1 METSIM
7 HRRRTRFLKR
17 ILQMKRPNWPT
28 GLAIAGVHLGALCAL
43 WPGFF
48 SWSAI
53 VVAAILTYLTGAIG
67 VTLGYHRLLTH
78 RSLRLRW
85 PLEYVVAT
93 LGTLALQGPPIQW
106 VATHRVH
113 HAHSDHAGDP
123 HTVRRGLTWAHV
135 KWLLL
140 KNQDVPSR
148 REQARQCPD
157 LIRDPYY
164 RALAILAIPMQ
175 VVLGLVLLAFGGWS
189 WVVWGIFVRLVF
201 TYHTT
206 WFVNS
211 ASHWSGYRWFKT
223 DDRSTN
229 SWWVALMSF
238 GEGWHNNHH
247 AFPFSARHGMA
258 WFEFDMTWWHI
269 KVLQF
274 LHLADR
280 VRVPTKA
287 MVERFAIR
295 PLLVRKVVRSI
306 H

>member
-1 METSIM
+1 MQKRA
-7 HRRRTRFLKR
+7 RRNRFLKR
-17 ILQMKRPNWPT
+17 LFRVKRPNWLNSIA
-28 GLAIAGVHLGALCAL
+28 LAAVHAGALLAL

-48 SWSAI
+48 SWSALA
-53 VVAAILTYLTGAIG
+53 VAVAITYLTGAIG

-93 LGTLALQGPPIQW
+93 LGTLAMQGAPIQW

-113 HAHSDHAGDP
+113 HAHSDHEGDP
-123 HTVRRGLTWAHV
+123 HTTRLGLSWAHV
-135 KWLLL
+135 KWLLSQ
-140 KNQDVPSR
+140 NRYVPTATTC
-148 REQARQCPD
+148 ARHCPD
-157 LIRDPYY
+157 LVRDPYY
-164 RALAILAIPMQ
+164 RALTPLTIPLQ
-175 VVLGLVLLAFGGWS
+175 VLLALALLAIGGWP
-189 WVVWGIFVRLVF
+189 WVIWGIFVRLVF
-201 TYHTT
+201 TYHST

-211 ASHWSGYRWFKT
+211 ASHWSGYRLFKT

-258 WFEFDMTWWHI
+258 WFEIDVTWWHI
-269 KVLQF
+269 KVLQM

-287 MVERFAIR
+287 MLERLAVR
-295 PLLVRKVVRSI
+295 PQLVRKVARSI
-306 H
+306 Q